1 MFLYKI
7 RNNFYRKKYMKDF
20 ISKTIFIISDIM
32 IITFSIYLSYSL
44 REEFENLGANTI
56 PLEQYLTFYPFFIVP
71 ILLFAYEGIY
81 TYRYDF
87 WHESR
92 LILKGIV
99 FSAIFIFAYLAMT
112 KTIVEY
118 SRLVI
123 GISFVLMAFFIPLS
137 KNIIKKILYKLGL
150 WQKKA
155 KIYGNDPF
163 LTEEVYG
170 NPYLGYIKPTPYE
183 TPSTVFINSKESDL
197 PILKKVISSQ
207 IKTSHEVI
215 FIPLMGDYDL
225 THSHIYDLT
234 NTRTNLI
241 VLQNRLKSPV
251 RTQFKNI
258 SDFALSLIMFPFL
271 IPTMLVVAYK
281 IKRDNP
287 KEKILFKQK
296 RLGKNRKPFS
306 CYKFQTMC
314 ENGDV
319 LLEAY
324 LKEHP
329 EEIAYYETYH
339 KYKNDPRVTR
349 IGHFLRRTSLDEL
362 PQIFNVFRGDMSFI
376 GPRPYMLNEKE
387 KIGEDIETILSVKP
401 GITGLWQVSGRSD
414 VDFFSRVELDVWY
427 IRNWNLWMDLV
438 ILLKTIKTVLVREG
452 AS

>member
-1 MFLYKI
+1 
-7 RNNFYRKKYMKDF
+7 MKDF
-20 ISKTIFIISDIM
+20 ISKTIFIFFDIFA
-32 IITFSIYLSYSL
+32 ILLSIYLAYIL
-44 REEFENLGANTI
+44 RGEFESLQKNTI
-56 PLEQYLTFYPFFIVP
+56 PLTQYFQFYPLYIVP
-71 ILLFAYEGIY
+71 IMLFTYEGIY

-92 LILKGIV
+92 LILKGIL
-99 FSAIFIFAYLAMT
+99 FSAILIFAYLAMT

-123 GISFVLMAFFIPLS
+123 GMSFILSAFFIPLS
-137 KNIIKKILYKLGL
+137 KNISKKILHRMGF

-163 LTEEVYG
+163 LTDEIYG
-170 NPYLGYIKPTPYE
+170 NPYLGYVKPE
-183 TPSTVFINSKESDL
+183 HDEMPSTVFINSKDSDL
-197 PILKKVISSQ
+197 PTLKKAIASQ

-215 FIPLMGDYDL
+215 FIPLMDDYDL
-225 THSHIYDLT
+225 THSHIYDLS

-241 VLQNRLKSPV
+241 VFQNRLKSPL

-258 SDFALSLIMFPFL
+258 SDFTLSLFMFPFL
-271 IPTMLVVAYK
+271 IPIMLVIAYK
-281 IKRDNP
+281 VKRDNP
-287 KEKILFKQK
+287 NEKILFKQK
-296 RLGKNRKPFS
+296 RLGKHGKPFS
-306 CYKFQTMC
+306 CYKFQTMY
-314 ENGDV
+314 ENGDA

-329 EEIAYYETYH
+329 EEIRYYDTYH
-339 KYKNDPRVTR
+339 KYKNDPRVTKV
-349 IGHFLRRTSLDEL
+349 GHFLRRTSLDEL

-376 GPRPYMLNEKE
+376 GPRPYMLDEKE
-387 KIGEDIETILSVKP
+387 AIGEEIETILSVKP

-414 VDFFSRVELDVWY
+414 VDFRSRVDLDVWY

-438 ILLKTIKTVLVREG
+438 ILIKTIKTVLVREG